1 MSDSQGRPTSP
12 KPFTEIEVLSQDPEL
27 PQEEDPE
34 VLPVYPYQ
42 GKQVF
47 RAKEMGDYF
56 ISQLQQQYDKFND
69 FKSNT
74 TGKIDSIQTAIGNL
88 TVLLE
93 QSLGRFNKT
102 PPQPKSSTPPGQ
114 QAPGAG
120 TQLPPG
126 TFSYRPHTE
135 TSSFV

>member
-12 KPFTEIEVLSQDPEL
+12 KLFTEIEVLSQDPEL

-42 GKQVF
+42 GKPVF

-56 ISQLQQQYDKFND
+56 ISQLQQQHDEFND

-74 TGKIDSIQTAIGNL
+74 VEREGIMCEWSARNIL
-88 TVLLE
+88 VLVC
-93 QSLGRFNKT
+93 G
-102 PPQPKSSTPPGQ
+102 SSG
-114 QAPGAG
+114 
-120 TQLPPG
+120 
-126 TFSYRPHTE
+126 F
-135 TSSFV
+135 